1 VKEKRARGEKTAE
14 NVRFGQA
21 VSESGFGGRTV
32 GNSGTADEVE
42 EGGQM
47 RREQGYG
54 GGSGVGA

>member
-32 GNSGTADEVE
+32 GSKSSLSCRRTLFTFASIFWVVLLFSGIV
-42 EGGQM
+42 
-47 RREQGYG
+47 
-54 GGSGVGA
+54 